1 MPTRNLCDV
10 QHSSVRCVMGEARE
24 FFERPPFGLRR
35 RARLERHNPGAI
47 SAGLRQANPKIGK
60 ALFGLGLGQWL
71 PANSSPPT

>member
-1 MPTRNLCDV
+1 MPTRNLGDV

-47 SAGLRQANPKIGK
+47 FTRLLQANPKIGK
-60 ALFGLGLGQWL
+60 ALFGLGLGRWSQL
-71 PANSSPPT
+71 P